1 MAGYTGRSNTTPE
14 DKDEYINATAFNS
27 QIVKQRKKIIES
39 SPIGSQSSFTLTEI
53 AEKGGL
59 GVAKSTTTFFD
70 QFDASDIMKRANDFF
85 GDITYDQADTQD
97 ETFNPDFGGELNLR
111 QFRNYDDIVSD
122 AQNQVIDDAPD
133 QPGIGIGPNLLSP
146 GTDEALNLAMRGQ
159 FGQRLAFSAE
169 MEANNRG
176 RGYGWSSDDHNSTT
190 IGNYLSD
197 KYKFNKED
205 ERSGSDEVTSTLP
218 RGTIQGES
226 INTDAIDYNQPTI
239 PQSVSSES
247 PEG

>member
-27 QIVKQRKKIIES
+27 QIVKQRKKIIEN
-39 SPIGSQSSFTLTEI
+39 SPIDNQSSFTLDEM

-70 QFDASDIMKRANDFF
+70 QFDATVIMQKANDFF
-85 GDITYDQADTQD
+85 GDIAYNQASADD

-111 QFRNYDDIVSD
+111 QFRNYDDIVTE
-122 AQNQVIDDAPD
+122 AENQVAQDAPD
-133 QPGIGIGPNLLSP
+133 QPGIGVGPNLLSP
-146 GTDEALNLAMRGQ
+146 GTGEALNNAMRGQ
-159 FGQRLAFSAE
+159 FGNRLAFSAE
-169 MEANNRG
+169 MEANNRR
-176 RGYGWSSDDHNSTT
+176 RGYGWYDDLHKETT

-205 ERSGSDEVTSTLP
+205 ERSGSDAVADALP
-218 RGTIQGES
+218 RDTIQGES

-239 PQSVSSES
+239 PQSDS
-247 PEG
+247 